1 MNKLDHGR
9 FPKSWG
15 YPQSSYREPTYP
27 KVEHLQIRLEDVQH
41 LRGLVEPI
49 GKWEYHGGF
58 DEQIWGD
65 IYICVYMC
73 IRVYI
78 YNGI

>member
-1 MNKLDHGR
+1 MGGFLSHG
-9 FPKSWG
+9 G
-15 YPQSSYREPTYP
+15 YPQSSNEPTYP

-65 IYICVYMC
+65 IYIYVYMC
-73 IRVYI
+73 IRVYVYI
-78 YNGI
+78 YI